1 MAKLDLNLTD
11 KQKEAL
17 KNLIRSG
24 NFAHTRKR
32 KMTKEEAISRAA
44 DWWVEMIF
52 KGHWDNGDAKTEAV
66 NAVIKEMAPKP
77 QPSDAPLLRKAF
89 LTLLSENRYLY
100 CDYGYDKIDLA
111 FKLLGLP
118 YRSSVH
124 CPQKA
129 GTDIIQNQ
137 DGSYRVEVATG
148 YGHGWETLG

>member
-1 MAKLDLNLTD
+1 MTLIQLLENIVAKLELNLTAE
-11 KQKEAL
+11 QKEAL
-17 KNLIRSG
+17 KNLIKSG

-32 KMTKEEAISRAA
+32 KM
-44 DWWVEMIF
+44 
-52 KGHWDNGDAKTEAV
+52 V
-66 NAVIKEMAPKP
+66 NAVIKEMAHKP

-100 CDYGYDKIDLA
+100 CDYGNDKIDLV
-111 FKLLGLP
+111 FKALELP

-129 GTDIIQNQ
+129 GTDIVQND
-137 DGSYRVEVATG
+137 DGGYRVEVATG